1 MLGIRVTFSPMRK
14 SPKNLPEGSPLWVLP
29 LGGIIIPPAAT
40 SAAPPRKGCNSGQYV
55 RNKTPAVPRIDS
67 RECFPD
73 GTEGKNKTDLPSNL
87 KWQIGL
93 FLWLR
98 VARVQAKR
106 STNEGGKFAPGDSK
120 GRSPWRAFGD
130 FPRDGKVTRG
140 RRGGAPST
148 LRVEAKSGDLLRE
161 LCSHTGGCGGE
172 APPKGPGCPH
182 PPLGRE
188 KKAGGRGPQAPSS
201 AQTCRCKADNK
212 PPAGQA
218 NPRGCRAR

>member
-1 MLGIRVTFSPMRK
+1 MRK

-130 FPRDGKVTRG
+130 FPRDGKVTRVQGGAQRRVQPSSQEGCAEG
-140 RRGGAPST
+140 RRPSQKKA
-148 LRVEAKSGDLLRE
+148 LSDAKSDAE
-161 LCSHTGGCGGE
+161 
-172 APPKGPGCPH
+172 
-182 PPLGRE
+182 
-188 KKAGGRGPQAPSS
+188 
-201 AQTCRCKADNK
+201 
-212 PPAGQA
+212 
-218 NPRGCRAR
+218 

>member
-1 MLGIRVTFSPMRK
+1 MDSPALCPSGIVRG
-14 SPKNLPEGSPLWVLP
+14 NLNHQASS
-29 LGGIIIPPAAT
+29 GGTPPAM
-40 SAAPPRKGCNSGQYV
+40 
-55 RNKTPAVPRIDS
+55 PRIDS

-130 FPRDGKVTRG
+130 FPRDGKVTRVQG
-140 RRGGAPST
+140 GAPASRVERRGGCNPPRKRGAQRGGAPRKRKPCQMLNLT
-148 LRVEAKSGDLLRE
+148 L
-161 LCSHTGGCGGE
+161 
-172 APPKGPGCPH
+172 
-182 PPLGRE
+182 
-188 KKAGGRGPQAPSS
+188 
-201 AQTCRCKADNK
+201 NK
-212 PPAGQA
+212 PAPQHRGAAVDDAGL
-218 NPRGCRAR
+218 PRCGRALRRIKDHLRPPVAQQGDRRGGVRRAGTHLY